1 MSLLKWKEMAEK
13 RSELGQMI
21 NEVRKT
27 IKQNFISD
35 QIGQVE
41 AAKLFEPITS
51 GLKDITAPKAML
63 RRLPKKKGPTGN
75 IPDYG
80 IALDDEDIPE
90 YGLEDL
96 FGEQV
101 LPQNDKQLVPKPP
114 SYQDV
119 LEELES
125 GEKKMYIDPE
135 YMYKPEDLPPEYE
148 EEEGPDYGIIE
159 EDRINEVLDGLSI
172 PNYDDVELRLQQE
185 EMNDKKRKAYLNKIL
200 IKAKNERFKLT
211 GYSTAVTKKLKSGT
225 ISEVEAQLKRKGIQD
240 MRVVLN
246 DYIKHNN
253 QKLKNIKGSGLK
265 KKTKRGGQS
274 KTGSGQ
280 VHFFNNP
287 TEMIK
292 KLELIIGSMAA
303 GNNSIGLRNTGVALL
318 DILLRNSVLNRSQ
331 YNKIYKNYFSLN

>member
-13 RSELGQMI
+13 RSELGQRI

-27 IKQNFISD
+27 IKQKSISD

-51 GLKDITAPKAML
+51 GLKDITALKAPL
-63 RRLPKKKGPTGN
+63 RRLKKRGPV
-75 IPDYG
+75 PDYG
-80 IALDDEDIPE
+80 LEIGDDEEVID

-114 SYQDV
+114 SYEDV
-119 LEELES
+119 LKDLAS

-135 YMYKPEDLPPEYE
+135 YMYEPEDLPPEYEEEEEE

-159 EDRINEVLDGLSI
+159 EDRINEALDGLSL
-172 PNYDDVELRLQQE
+172 PNYDDVELRLQQD
-185 EMNDKKRKAYLNKIL
+185 EMNNKKRKAYLKTV
-200 IKAKNERFKLT
+200 IKNAKDQRSKLN
-211 GYSTAVTKKLKSGT
+211 GYSADVTKKLKSGS
-225 ISEVEAQLKRKGIQD
+225 ISETEAQIRKKVISD
-240 MRVVLN
+240 TRKVLT
-246 DYIKHNN
+246 DYMNYNN
-253 QKLKNIKGSGLK
+253 QKLENIKGSGLK
-265 KKTKRGGQS
+265 KKTKRG
-274 KTGSGQ
+274 GQ

-303 GNNSIGLRNTGVALL
+303 GNNSIELRNTGVALL
-318 DILLRNSVLNRSQ
+318 DILFRNSILNRSQ